1 MIGKFILKDGSIVD
15 FLPKTKK
22 VFGVIFDDTKE
33 AYLILAFE
41 DIDSHRSY
49 DLEEI
54 MDIAESYNQAYGNR
68 YLQWH
73 VPSFKEWNMIIS
85 RLGKTDAIGCEEIAG
100 CDCMTEWTKF
110 DKDVATKNLKKFG
123 LTPET
128 TYWSSTIEYDD
139 EVYLFDLRMG
149 VVEAYPVFDDGEP
162 YDYSLRLVGK
172 VIKKKIIMSNI

>member
-1 MIGKFILKDGSIVD
+1 MIGKFILKNGSIVD
-15 FLPKTKK
+15 ILPKTKK
-22 VFGVIFDDTKE
+22 VLGVIFDETEE
-33 AYLILAFE
+33 AYLILPFE

-54 MDIAESYNQAYGNR
+54 MDITEAYNQAHGNR
-68 YLQWH
+68 HLQWH

-85 RLGKTDAIGCEEIAG
+85 RLGKTDAKGCEEIAR
-100 CDCMTEWTKF
+100 CDCMTEWTEF
-110 DKDVATKNLKKFG
+110 DKDVATENLKKFG
-123 LTPET
+123 LTSEN

-139 EVYLFDLRMG
+139 DVYLFDLGMG

-172 VIKKKIIMSNI
+172 VIKNKNHYV